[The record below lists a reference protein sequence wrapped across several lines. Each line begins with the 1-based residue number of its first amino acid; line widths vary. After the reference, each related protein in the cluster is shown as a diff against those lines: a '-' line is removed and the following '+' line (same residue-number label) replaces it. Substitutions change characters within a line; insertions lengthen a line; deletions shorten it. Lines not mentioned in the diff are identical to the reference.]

1 MANIT
6 VSGGDLT
13 SSRDIEV
20 RSFASTMRRW
30 PVLSIVMLS
39 LLVFT
44 GIFAPW
50 LAPEPERYGDV
61 RNSFEYPSILGG
73 DSRFILGTDQ
83 LGRDILSR
91 ILFGARISLL
101 ISVIV
106 VAISGTV
113 GTVMGLIS
121 AWYGGWIDEIVMRLV
136 DGINAMP
143 MITVALVLAVV
154 MGPSFGLLIFIL
166 SVGSWPGYA
175 RVVRGEALVVKKL
188 DYVAS
193 ARIAGAST
201 PRILF
206 RHLLPGVANVTVV
219 VATLSLS
226 NVILAEAGLS
236 FLGIGVPA
244 PTPSWG
250 GMVSDGRD
258 FLTSAWWVSVFPGIA
273 IAVTVL
279 AIVLL
284 GDWMRDR
291 WDPRLR
297 QL

>member
-1 MANIT
+1 MVGIT
-6 VSGGDLT
+6 VSDGDQSWLQ
-13 SSRDIEV
+13 RDRIRTV
-20 RSFASTMRRW
+20 AGIMRRY
-30 PVLSIVMLS
+30 PIFSIITIII
-39 LLVFT
+39 LVFT

-50 LAPEPERYGDV
+50 LAPEPERFGDV
-61 RNSFEYPSILGG
+61 RNSFQYPAILGG
-73 DSRFILGTDQ
+73 ESRFILGTDQ

-91 ILFGARISLL
+91 ILYGARISLL

-106 VAISGTV
+106 VAISGSV
-113 GTVMGLIS
+113 GTILGMIS
-121 AWYGGWIDEIVMRLV
+121 AWYGGWIDEIIMRLV

-154 MGPSFGLLIFIL
+154 VGPSFGLLIFIL

-175 RVVRGEALVVKKL
+175 RVVRGEALLVKKL

-193 ARIAGAST
+193 AQIAGAST

-206 RHLLPGVANVTVV
+206 RHLLPGVANTTVV

-226 NVILAEAGLS
+226 SVILAEAGLS

-258 FLTSAWWVSVFPGIA
+258 FLTSAWWVSVFPGMAIA
-273 IAVTVL
+273 ITVL
-279 AIVLL
+279 GIVLL
-284 GDWMRDR
+284 GDWMRDKF
-291 WDPRLR
+291 DPRLR